1 MLTLGEQGYTVWGSN
16 IVFRFL
22 SKLPPLRQE
31 DKRPLEEG
39 LSNEREARRS
49 WKRWNVVK
57 AAARDKGVG
66 QTMWRPYTPSSATSG
81 DDDDDDKLKE
91 DSLRE
96 APSHSNGR
104 KGMDTRGLKEED
116 QPVIKT
122 VIISNFKW
130 AIKIIDVV

>member
-1 MLTLGEQGYTVWGSN
+1 MRERQGRVERGGMWPRRWHAT
-16 IVFRFL
+16 R
-22 SKLPPLRQE
+22 
-31 DKRPLEEG
+31 G
-39 LSNEREARRS
+39 LSS
-49 WKRWNVVK
+49 
-57 AAARDKGVG
+57 
-66 QTMWRPYTPSSATSG
+66 PSSATSG

-116 QPVIKT
+116 QPVVKT
-122 VIISNFKW
+122 VIISHFKW